1 MAPHLLYKPKWL
13 PKWCIFPS
21 LRYEFTVFFKYIQ
34 LDGHQQ
40 HVSSSSPANR
50 MHTLMNKRMKE
61 DERFLKTELD
71 LVYCNWVLQLTAWL
85 TGLIRPLKTYSNQLN
100 KSCKGQR
107 KGLRR
112 LVHNTFEMKYTN
124 IQIFFSYRVC
134 VHNAIQK
141 CAPHTPQFLW
151 VRAEESKHLGIV
163 IYSFASSNNWGY
175 C

>member
-71 LVYCNWVLQLTAWL
+71 LVYCNWVLQLTAWI

-124 IQIFFSYRVC
+124 IQMHAC
-134 VHNAIQK
+134 VEAQMSLRAQ
-141 CAPHTPQFLW
+141 CHTEM
-151 VRAEESKHLGIV
+151 RATHTSVLMSQGSGVK
-163 IYSFASSNNWGY
+163 ASRH
-175 C
+175 CDLFICF